1 MNKRIVKLCD
11 SCGKPLESWQPDCS
25 VKEEKEGGLDEWLA
39 EEYV

>member
-25 VKEEKEGGLDEWLA
+25 VKEERKDVLDKWCV
-39 EEYV
+39 EESV